1 MDKAII
7 YFGEQRI
14 PCSDNI
20 IFYELKH
27 LILKS
32 QGKLVRQ
39 FKYDIKKINERLLV
53 RNFSS
58 FLYEV
63 DPNIFV
69 EFTKDKYRCRKYL
82 KMEKYRCSHTERCK
96 SLYKFKKIDY
106 TKIIEGKYEEDD
118 MISINRIFDRIDE
131 KRRQYEEKEKKKMIQ
146 EINDILNSP

>member
-14 PCSDNI
+14 PWSDDI
-20 IFYELKH
+20 TFYELKH

-39 FKYDIKKINERLLV
+39 FKYDNKKINERLLV

-69 EFTKDKYRCRKYL
+69 EFT
-82 KMEKYRCSHTERCK
+82 
-96 SLYKFKKIDY
+96 
-106 TKIIEGKYEEDD
+106 
-118 MISINRIFDRIDE
+118 
-131 KRRQYEEKEKKKMIQ
+131 
-146 EINDILNSP
+146 

>member
-14 PCSDNI
+14 PWSDDI
-20 IFYELKH
+20 TFYELKH

-39 FKYDIKKINERLLV
+39 FKYDNKKVNERLLV

-69 EFTKDKYRCRKYL
+69 EFTK
-82 KMEKYRCSHTERCK
+82 
-96 SLYKFKKIDY
+96 
-106 TKIIEGKYEEDD
+106 GKYHWNHVEN
-118 MISINRIFDRIDE
+118 I
-131 KRRQYEEKEKKKMIQ
+131 
-146 EINDILNSP
+146 